1 MSSNLEKAF
10 LRAAFDG
17 HVTKLR
23 AILKWTKVNINVTD
37 IIVGRTALFLATEMN
52 HLTCVRFLL
61 KQGADSTICN
71 NYGESPLLAAVS
83 PSQHRRGRIVKRNN
97 LLVKLLIQAA
107 PRMVNV
113 PSHLGRTPLM
123 WAALAKNI
131 TAINYL
137 LANKADILAE
147 DCHGTVLHY
156 ASAQDKNFTVIQK
169 LIKSGLPVDYK
180 SLAFPYTPLTSAV
193 VNGAVSNI
201 RNLVLLAKANIH
213 FKSAHNASLTHMAA
227 QSNKPDALELL
238 FALGLPSDLRDDYG
252 LHCFHYAAV
261 NHSDDCVL
269 RLLEI
274 RRNLTKLSLPIDVF
288 GMTPIHYLAEGIGC
302 SAQHPSESNKPE
314 ADFKTLKLL
323 IEKANPNLNGRS
335 HTGDTALHFA
345 SKYDRLKIVQL
356 LVFNDADYTVR
367 NNDNIFA
374 FDLANKGTKTYKF
387 FLGDSDQE

>member
-23 AILKWTKVNINVTD
+23 AILKWTKININVKD
-37 IIVGRTALFLATEMN
+37 AVIGRTALFLATEMN

-107 PRMVNV
+107 PNMVNI

-147 DCHGTVLHY
+147 DRHGTVLHY

-213 FKSAHNASLTHMAA
+213 IKTTNSASLTHMAA
-227 QSNKPDALELL
+227 QYNKPDAMEIL

-252 LHCFHYAAV
+252 LHCLHYAAV
-261 NHSDDCVL
+261 NHSNDCVL

-274 RRNLTKLSLPIDVF
+274 RRNPNKLSLPIDIF

-302 SAQHPSESNKPE
+302 SAQNSSENNKPE
-314 ADFKTLKLL
+314 ADFDTLKLL
-323 IEKANPNLNGRS
+323 IETANPNLNGRS
-335 HTGDTALHFA
+335 NTGDTALHFA
-345 SKYDRLKIVQL
+345 SKHDRIEIVTL
-356 LVFNDADYTVR
+356 LVDNDADYTIR
-367 NNDNIFA
+367 NNDNNYA
-374 FDLANKGTKTYKF
+374 FDLTKKGTKTFDF
-387 FLGDSDQE
+387 FF